1 MAVTNNK
8 ASIIGS
14 TTVITGN
21 VSGRGDLRVDGT
33 VKGGVTVDG
42 QIEVMAE
49 ASIEGPIEG
58 NDLFLQGRAQGDVVA
73 SGTVSLGPRAQYSGV
88 IRAANVTIAPGA
100 RVAADLDTGFDL
112 HLNI

>member
-14 TTVITGN
+14 NSVITGN
-21 VSGRGDLRVDGT
+21 VSGRGDLRVEGT
-33 VKGGVTVDG
+33 VKGAISVDG
-42 QIEVMAE
+42 RIEVLGDATVEGPLE
-49 ASIEGPIEG
+49 AS
-58 NDLFLQGRAQGDVVA
+58 DLLLQGRAQGDVVA
-73 SGTVSLGPRAQYSGV
+73 SGTVSLGPRASYSGV

-100 RVAADLDTGFDL
+100 QVAADLDTGFDL